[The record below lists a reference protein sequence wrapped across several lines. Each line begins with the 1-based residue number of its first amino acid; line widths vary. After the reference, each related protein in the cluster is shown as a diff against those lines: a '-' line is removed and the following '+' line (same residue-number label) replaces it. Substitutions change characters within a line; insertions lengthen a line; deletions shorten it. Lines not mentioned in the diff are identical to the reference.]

1 MKKAGQPVP
10 NRRYTVDY
18 QFDVYDAWCETA
30 LPGGVFGF
38 PTGLNPVLKSWS
50 IAQWKEA
57 LQGLLGKYDQCSRD
71 AAELSDRLLQHALDT
86 LEENGLLTA
95 MHWLL
100 LKLDHTS
107 RYVRQ
112 IPEIE
117 AALWVL
123 GGVKDG
129 HDSSSRYAGSSKLL
143 SP

>member
-1 MKKAGQPVP
+1 M
-10 NRRYTVDY
+10 DY
-18 QFDVYDAWCETA
+18 QFDIYDRWCEQGI
-30 LPGGVFGF
+30 PEGVFGF
-38 PTGLNPVLKSWS
+38 PTGLNPVLESWS
-50 IAQWKEA
+50 ITQWKEA
-57 LQGLLGKYDQCSRD
+57 LQGLLGEYDQGSRD

-86 LEENGLLTA
+86 FEEYGLQTS

-100 LKLDHTS
+100 LSLDHTTG
-107 RYVRQ
+107 YVRQ
-112 IPEIE
+112 ICEIK